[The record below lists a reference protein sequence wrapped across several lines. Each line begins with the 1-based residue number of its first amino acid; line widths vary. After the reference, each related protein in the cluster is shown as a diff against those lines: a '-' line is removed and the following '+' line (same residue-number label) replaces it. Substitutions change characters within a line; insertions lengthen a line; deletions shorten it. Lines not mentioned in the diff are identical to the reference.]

1 MPQKLIPN
9 HHTINSK
16 QLLKKRVIA
25 EYDSRNLKSD
35 VRYSTLKKIDTFLKE
50 QYFSMSEDVK
60 SLPAD
65 KNDVKDAYRKYKG
78 AEPNS
83 AESSVINEIYN
94 QVGM

>member
-1 MPQKLIPN
+1 MN
-9 HHTINSK
+9 WEE
-16 QLLKKRVIA
+16 LKKRVIA

>member
-1 MPQKLIPN
+1 MKL
-9 HHTINSK
+9 TINLK
-16 QLLKKRVIA
+16 NKNYELKKRVIA
-25 EYDSRNLKSD
+25 EYDSRNLKSN
-35 VRYSTLKKIDTFLKE
+35 VRYSALEKIDAFLRK
-50 QYFSMSEDVK
+50 QYFSKNDDVK

-65 KNDVKDAYRKYKG
+65 KNDVKDEYRKYKG